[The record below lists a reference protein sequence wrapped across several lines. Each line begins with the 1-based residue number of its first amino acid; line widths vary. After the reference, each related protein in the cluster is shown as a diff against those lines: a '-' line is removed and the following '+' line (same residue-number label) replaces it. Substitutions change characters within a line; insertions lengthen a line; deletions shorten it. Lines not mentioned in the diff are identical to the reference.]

1 MKEMGYGFYTERDWR
16 LFSRKVDQWVER
28 YYRIKN
34 EDYRRILDGK
44 SLDSKKWWNLH
55 KQMKKDIHFLDEA
68 TEMSRSH
75 LVQDLLYFYISGT
88 ISREELRAFSEDMQ
102 KSVMWELGFLARG
115 NRKLEKLMD
124 HGSLI
129 PPNV

>member
-1 MKEMGYGFYTERDWR
+1 MHKNP
-16 LFSRKVDQWVER
+16 
-28 YYRIKN
+28 RIKVN
-34 EDYRRILDGK
+34 NDLI
-44 SLDSKKWWNLH
+44 SAS
-55 KQMKKDIHFLDEA
+55 
-68 TEMSRSH
+68 

-88 ISREELRAFSEDMQ
+88 ISREELRVFSEDMQ
-102 KSVMWELGFLARG
+102 QSVMWELGFLARG

>member
-1 MKEMGYGFYTERDWR
+1 MK
-16 LFSRKVDQWVER
+16 Q
-28 YYRIKN
+28 
-34 EDYRRILDGK
+34 
-44 SLDSKKWWNLH
+44 
-55 KQMKKDIHFLDEA
+55 DIHFLDEA

-88 ISREELRAFSEDMQ
+88 ISREELRGFSEDMQ
-102 KSVMWELGFLARG
+102 QSVMRELGFLARG

-124 HGSLI
+124 HRSLI